1 MKKIIPIIVILM
13 SCTAAVS
20 AQDYRFDAGLAGGIS
35 CYMGD
40 ANQVS
45 PWHRPG
51 AAISGVFRFLLNYR
65 WAVKTDIS
73 AMQFSGDT
81 RDFDNQFP
89 NGGAYSFESWQ
100 YRLGGQIEFNF
111 FNYGMGYSY
120 LNTKRISP
128 YLLAGAG
135 VGYSTVDG
143 GYVSVDGSLGLGVK
157 YKIAPRWNISLEF
170 AMHKTLGDSFDGKS
184 LSDPYHIKSSV
195 LKNTDWFSTTLF
207 SITYEFGRKKE
218 ICNNNDNR

>member
-1 MKKIIPIIVILM
+1 MKKIIPIIVIIM
-13 SCTAAVS
+13 SSTAVLS
-20 AQDYRFDAGLAGGIS
+20 AQDFRYDAGIAGGIS

-81 RDFDNQFP
+81 RDFDNRFP
-89 NGGAYSFESWQ
+89 NGSDYSFESWQ

-111 FNYGMGYSY
+111 FNYG
-120 LNTKRISP
+120 I
-128 YLLAGAG
+128 
-135 VGYSTVDG
+135 GYSTVGG
-143 GYVSVDGSLGLGVK
+143 GYVSFDASLGAGVK

-170 AMHKTLGDSFDGKS
+170 AMHKTLGDSFDGKA
-184 LSDPYHIKSSV
+184 LADPYHIESSV

-218 ICNNNDNR
+218 ICNNDNR

>member
-1 MKKIIPIIVILM
+1 MKKIIPIIVIIM
-13 SCTAAVS
+13 SSTAVLS
-20 AQDYRFDAGLAGGIS
+20 AQDFRYDAGIAGGIS

-81 RDFDNQFP
+81 RDFDNRFP
-89 NGGAYSFESWQ
+89 KA
-100 YRLGGQIEFNF
+100 
-111 FNYGMGYSY
+111 
-120 LNTKRISP
+120 
-128 YLLAGAG
+128 LA
-135 VGYSTVDG
+135 
-143 GYVSVDGSLGLGVK
+143 
-157 YKIAPRWNISLEF
+157 
-170 AMHKTLGDSFDGKS
+170 
-184 LSDPYHIKSSV
+184 DPYHIESSV

-218 ICNNNDNR
+218 ICNNDNR

>member
-1 MKKIIPIIVILM
+1 M
-13 SCTAAVS
+13 AS
-20 AQDYRFDAGLAGGIS
+20 AGCCDKRS
-35 CYMGD
+35 
-40 ANQVS
+40 V
-45 PWHRPG
+45 P
-51 AAISGVFRFLLNYR
+51 FLLNYR

-81 RDFDNQFP
+81 RDFDNRFP
-89 NGGAYSFESWQ
+89 NGSDYSFESWQ

-120 LNTKRISP
+120 LGTKRLSP
-128 YLLAGAG
+128 YLLAGVG
-135 VGYSTVDG
+135 VGYSTVGG
-143 GYVSVDGSLGLGVK
+143 GYVSFDASLGAGVK

-170 AMHKTLGDSFDGKS
+170 AMHKTLGDSFDGKA
-184 LSDPYHIKSSV
+184 LADPYHIESSV

-218 ICNNNDNR
+218 ICNNDNR

>member
-1 MKKIIPIIVILM
+1 MKKIIPIIVIIM
-13 SCTAAVS
+13 SSTAVLS
-20 AQDYRFDAGLAGGIS
+20 AQDFRYDAGIAGGIS

-81 RDFDNQFP
+81 RDFDNRFP
-89 NGGAYSFESWQ
+89 NGSDYSFESWQ
-100 YRLGGQIEFNF
+100 YRLG
-111 FNYGMGYSY
+111 S
-120 LNTKRISP
+120 KRLSP
-128 YLLAGAG
+128 YLLAGVG
-135 VGYSTVDG
+135 VGYSTVGG
-143 GYVSVDGSLGLGVK
+143 GYVSFDASLGAGVK

-170 AMHKTLGDSFDGKS
+170 AMHKTLGDSFDGKA
-184 LSDPYHIKSSV
+184 LADPYHIESSV

-218 ICNNNDNR
+218 ICNNDNR

>member
-1 MKKIIPIIVILM
+1 MKKIIPIIVIIM
-13 SCTAAVS
+13 SSTAVLS
-20 AQDYRFDAGLAGGIS
+20 AQDFRYDAGIAGGIS

-81 RDFDNQFP
+81 RDFDNRFP
-89 NGGAYSFESWQ
+89 NGSDYSFESWQ

-111 FNYGMGYSY
+111 FNYGMGYSG
-120 LNTKRISP
+120 NET
-128 YLLAGAG
+128 A
-135 VGYSTVDG
+135 
-143 GYVSVDGSLGLGVK
+143 
-157 YKIAPRWNISLEF
+157 
-170 AMHKTLGDSFDGKS
+170 
-184 LSDPYHIKSSV
+184 
-195 LKNTDWFSTTLF
+195 F
-207 SITYEFGRKKE
+207 SIFVGGGGSRIFDCRRRLCEFRCFFGSRG
-218 ICNNNDNR
+218 

>member
-1 MKKIIPIIVILM
+1 MKKIIPIIVIIM
-13 SCTAAVS
+13 SSTAVLS
-20 AQDYRFDAGLAGGIS
+20 AQDFRYDAGIAGGIS

-73 AMQFSGDT
+73 AMQFSG
-81 RDFDNQFP
+81 
-89 NGGAYSFESWQ
+89 
-100 YRLGGQIEFNF
+100 
-111 FNYGMGYSY
+111 
-120 LNTKRISP
+120 
-128 YLLAGAG
+128 
-135 VGYSTVDG
+135 YSTVGG
-143 GYVSVDGSLGLGVK
+143 GYVSFDASLGAGVK

-170 AMHKTLGDSFDGKS
+170 AMHKTLGDSFDGKA
-184 LSDPYHIKSSV
+184 LADPYHIESSV

-218 ICNNNDNR
+218 ICNNDNR